1 MPKRTI
7 LSDEEKAARGTLQAG
22 NTQADY
28 DKQYAER
35 KILPFPVMTEVPV
48 SQLPLND
55 VGSKK
60 YHEVAEMLLA
70 AGRLSVLT
78 QTAAE
83 QLAMQHQAMAME
95 MEKGKPPSASR
106 LTQIRRLMDDLGLGK
121 IDKPLQGTAKPE
133 KNPFHTN
140 GFAARYRAAA
150 RKA

>member
-7 LSDEEKAARGTLQAG
+7 LSDEEKLARGTLQPG
-22 NTQADY
+22 HTEADY
-28 DKQYAER
+28 DKKHAER
-35 KILPFPVMTEVPV
+35 TILPFPIMDSVPK
-48 SQLPLND
+48 SQLPLD
-55 VGSKK
+55 EKGQAK
-60 YHEVAEMLLA
+60 YREVAEMLLA